1 MPVRASSTAV
11 LDRGEVAEIQRVRM
25 VGAIGE
31 LVRERGGA
39 LVCVADIVARSGISR
54 RTFYEHFEDREAC
67 FLAAFDRAV
76 TSAGDHVKAA
86 CRDES
91 ERWRWR
97 ERIRA
102 ALAALLEFCDTEPEQ
117 AYLLVVGA
125 LAAGPVALERRTAA
139 TQQLVAAVHDGG
151 ADARGEQRPERL
163 VAEGV
168 VGAVLAVLQA
178 RMLERDPEPL
188 MSLLNPLM
196 GMIVLPY
203 LGAAAARRELARPAP
218 FAVPRPV
225 RRSRPSA
232 NLLREL
238 DMRLTYRT
246 VRVLRAIAAHPSAS
260 NREVS
265 VAAGISDQGQVSKLL
280 ARLRKL
286 GLIDNTAP
294 AATGSTKGEPNA
306 WTLTDTGRWL
316 AESVSTP
323 SVGYAGTQTAG

>member
-1 MPVRASSTAV
+1 MPARAESPAV
-11 LDRGEVAEIQRVRM
+11 LDRGEVAEIQRVRIM
-25 VGAIGE
+25 GAVGE

-39 LVCVADIVARSGISR
+39 AVTVADVVTRSGISR
-54 RTFYEHFEDREAC
+54 RTFYEHFDDRDAC

-76 TSAGDHVKAA
+76 ASAGEQVEAA
-86 CRDES
+86 CRGEHG
-91 ERWRWR
+91 RWR
-97 ERIRA
+97 ERTRA
-102 ALAALLEFCDTEPEQ
+102 ALAALLEFFDTEPQQ
-117 AYLLVVGA
+117 AYLCVVGT
-125 LAAGPVALERRTAA
+125 LAAGPAALERRTAA
-139 TQQLVAAVHDGG
+139 TQQLVAAVHEGGDGMR
-151 ADARGEQRPERL
+151 AEHRPERL

-178 RMLERDPEPL
+178 RILGHDPDPL
-188 MSLLNPLM
+188 THLLNPLM

-203 LGAAAARRELARPAP
+203 LGAAAARRELSRAAP
-218 FAVPRPV
+218 RAVAGAA

-323 SVGYAGTQTAG
+323 SVGYAGTRTAG